1 MSTIS
6 KHTPAISLQTNR
18 NPNQADNKPGIQPIK
33 QSENKT
39 YNAQRVFNRTVL
51 FRIFHTRT
59 YARERTL
66 NCNACFWDQVA
77 EEIGIRSLRP
87 NQITRRDV
95 SWHARAPFSSII
107 QSIARPGARAY
118 TPHEY
123 LYETS
128 GTGQQKDKDCT
139 EGCQGAK
146 NENECFWLIMRF
158 RHSVHTTRTFF
169 FFFRLHK
176 REREEDT

>member
-1 MSTIS
+1 MKEEEQEEKKEKTRKKERKKESEQMSTIS

-18 NPNQADNKPGIQPIK
+18 NPNQADNKPGIRPIK

-39 YNAQRVFNRTVL
+39 YNAQRVFSRTVL

-95 SWHARAPFSSII
+95 S
-107 QSIARPGARAY
+107 
-118 TPHEY
+118 
-123 LYETS
+123 
-128 GTGQQKDKDCT
+128 
-139 EGCQGAK
+139 
-146 NENECFWLIMRF
+146 
-158 RHSVHTTRTFF
+158 
-169 FFFRLHK
+169 
-176 REREEDT
+176 